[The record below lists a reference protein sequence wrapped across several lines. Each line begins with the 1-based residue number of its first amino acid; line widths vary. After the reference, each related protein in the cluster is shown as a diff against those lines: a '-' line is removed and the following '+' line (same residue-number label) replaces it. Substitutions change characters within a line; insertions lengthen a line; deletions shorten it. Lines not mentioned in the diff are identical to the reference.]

1 VQLQAV
7 TAQLVTRTP
16 QLILDRAGRVVQ
28 QLSQPREFACSPGA
42 AQAAAG
48 SRELEAVDH
57 GKPRRLR
64 HEGADDIIAKKDVS
78 KQSHA

>member
-1 VQLQAV
+1 MQQ
-7 TAQLVTRTP
+7 
-16 QLILDRAGRVVQ
+16 RA
-28 QLSQPREFACSPGA
+28 QPRKVPRSPGT

-48 SRELEAVDH
+48 SREVEAVDQ